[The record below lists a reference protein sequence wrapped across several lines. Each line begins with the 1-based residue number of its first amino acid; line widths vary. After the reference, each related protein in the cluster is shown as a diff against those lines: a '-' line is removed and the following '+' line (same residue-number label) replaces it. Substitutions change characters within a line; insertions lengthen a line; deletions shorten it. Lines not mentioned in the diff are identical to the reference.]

1 MLFLSV
7 MGFYI
12 VGMVFIGYL
21 AGRRV
26 RTMEDYLIAGRR
38 LPIFLAVPTIVATFF
53 GAGSCMGV
61 SGTVYSQG
69 YYGVLADP
77 FGCSLTLLIA
87 GLFYAAPFRR
97 LRLLTVADLLGK
109 AYGPRFERVSTI
121 LMLPLYVGTLA
132 SQMLAMGYV
141 FHLVSGAGQEV
152 GILLGSLVVVI
163 YTVSGGMWAVTV
175 TDFIQFGLLVMGL
188 LILLPVCFEQVSDT
202 HAVRQQFFQEFITLL
217 PAGQPNVDWLSYS
230 GRILMTGLGAIM
242 GQDLIQRCLAS
253 RSESVARSSAML
265 GGLFYFLLGLIPL
278 YIGLAGR
285 DIFPHLEKPELLM
298 PLLAQQFLSPL
309 AFALFACGLLSA
321 IMSTADSY
329 LLAGTSLL
337 ANNVLLKVWHIDTEK
352 NKIFLLRVL
361 NVTLAL
367 FAFGLAMSGPS
378 IFDMMV
384 HSGATLFVAVFVP
397 ASAALFWKG
406 ANRPAAW
413 TSLLVGLVSWIGS
426 MWIDGREFALQ
437 HEDILFSAAV
447 VGWAMSLLSYLV
459 VSVVR
464 SRAVV
469 HSEAVA

>member
-1 MLFLSV
+1 MFFLSV

-141 FHLVSGAGQEV
+141 FHLVSGASQEV

-175 TDFIQFGLLVMGL
+175 TDFIQFSLLVMGL
-188 LILLPVCFEQVSDT
+188 LILLPVCFEQVPDT
-202 HAVRQQFFQEFITLL
+202 HAVRQKFFQEFITLL
-217 PAGQPNVDWLSYS
+217 PAGQPNFDWLSYS

-265 GGLFYFLLGLIPL
+265 GGLIYFLLGLIPL

-361 NVTLAL
+361 NVTLAIT
-367 FAFGLAMSGPS
+367 AFGLAMSGPS

-397 ASAALFWKG
+397 ASAALFWRG

-413 TSLLVGLVSWIGS
+413 TSLLVGLVSWIGY
-426 MWIDGREFALQ
+426 MWMDGREFALQ